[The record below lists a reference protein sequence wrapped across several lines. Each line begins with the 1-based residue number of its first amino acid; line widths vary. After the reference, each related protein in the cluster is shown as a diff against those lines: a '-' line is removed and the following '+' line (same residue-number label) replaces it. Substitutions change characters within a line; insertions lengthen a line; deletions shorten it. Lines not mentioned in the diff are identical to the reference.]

1 MHTETDTT
9 ETAKPLKLNMRQQK
23 FVDHYA
29 SSGNATRSAELSGY
43 THPNVQGPR
52 LLVNVGVK
60 RAIEA
65 IRDDMSKDS
74 EDRRDRWINELEQ
87 LGSAAEKDSDRL
99 RAIEQLFKAEGWQAP
114 DKSEVVAYSG
124 SFLADLDAD
133 LLESDEVGEIQR
145 EISLDNND
153 LH

>member
-9 ETAKPLKLNMRQQK
+9 ETAKPLNLRQQK

-65 IRDDMSKDS
+65 IRDDMSKES

-87 LGSAAEKDSDRL
+87 LGTAAEKDSDRL
-99 RAIEQLFKAEGWQAP
+99 RAIEQLFKAEGWVAP
-114 DKSEVVAYSG
+114 EKQEVVQFNGA
-124 SFLADLDAD
+124 FLADLELDD
-133 LLESDEVGEIQR
+133 DEAGEIQG

>member
-1 MHTETDTT
+1 MHVETDTT
-9 ETAKPLKLNMRQQK
+9 ETAKPLNMRQQK

-29 SSGNATRSAELSGY
+29 SSGNATRSADLAGY

-60 RAIEA
+60 ASIQR
-65 IRDDMSKDS
+65 IRDDMAADT

-87 LGSAAEKDSDRL
+87 LGTAAEKDSDRL
-99 RAIEQLFKAEGWQAP
+99 RAIEQLFKAEGWVAP
-114 DKSEVVAYSG
+114 EKQEVVQFNGA
-124 SFLADLDAD
+124 FLADLE
-133 LLESDEVGEIQR
+133 LEDDEVGEIQR

>member
-1 MHTETDTT
+1 MQIETDTT
-9 ETAKPLKLNMRQQK
+9 ETAKPLNLRQQK

-65 IRDDMSKDS
+65 IRDDMSKES

-114 DKSEVVAYSG
+114 DKSEVIQYSG